1 MSDVKPL
8 ALDGGGPGRRAA
20 LSGPRGAEEAVMLF
34 GELSKELRNDGGLRG
49 VAAGES
55 VPADAV
61 ALEGSAN
68 ALSVTLGSCA
78 GTTGGLS
85 CRGSSIVLDSAVGLC
100 SHCQKGIQAAKFVD
114 PE

>member
-20 LSGPRGAEEAVMLF
+20 FSGPRGAEEAVILF
-34 GELSKELRNDGGLRG
+34 GELSKELRSVGGLRD

-61 ALEGSAN
+61 AFEGSAD
-68 ALSVTLGSCA
+68 ALSVILGSCA
-78 GTTGGLS
+78 GTTGGPS

-100 SHCQKGIQAAKFVD
+100 SHCQKGI
-114 PE
+114 